1 LAQHADRADS
11 EPKLATQCV
20 TTSACADTRSMA
32 SLKPILLVFTPFA
45 VGYYL
50 SYLFRVINA
59 VVAKPLTD
67 ELGLDA
73 AQLGLL
79 TSIYFLTFAAVQLPL
94 GAALDRFG
102 SRRVQATLLMF
113 AAVGAMTFALAPGFA
128 GLLIGRGL
136 IGIGVSGALIAGLK
150 AIAEWFPK
158 KRLQLIN
165 GAFVAFGAAGAVT
178 ATLPVQWLLA
188 CIDWRGVFLLLGVAA
203 GAMSL
208 VVMLVVLD
216 PPKQQSAPHDR
227 RSFKIRAIYADCRF
241 WRLAPVSALCIG
253 SAWALQGLW
262 AAPWLADVASLG
274 RDEVVHHL
282 FVMAMALCVGALLIG
297 VVADALSRR
306 GIGPDTVL
314 VSAVCLFIAA
324 ELAIVCRLP
333 LPTVALWAL
342 VGGMGAATV
351 LSYAMLADLF
361 PAEAAGRANGAL
373 NVLHIGG
380 AFAIQGGIG
389 LVVGLWSRDL
399 DGRYPPVAY
408 QAAFLIIVVLQV
420 AALLWF
426 IRLSSRSRVAPLQVA
441 LSLNLPPKQVAR

>member
-1 LAQHADRADS
+1 M
-11 EPKLATQCV
+11 TWF
-20 TTSACADTRSMA
+20 
-32 SLKPILLVFTPFA
+32 KPILLVFTPFA

-59 VVAKPLTD
+59 VVAKPLVD

-79 TSIYFLTFAAVQLPL
+79 TSIYFLTFATVQLPL

-102 SRRVQATLLMF
+102 SRRVQASLLMF
-113 AAVGAMTFALAPGFA
+113 AAAGAMTFSLARGFA

-136 IGIGVSGALIAGLK
+136 IGLGVAGAFIAGLK

-158 KRLQLIN
+158 DRLQLIN

-188 CIDWRGVFLLLGVAA
+188 CFDWRGLFLLLGLAA
-203 GAMSL
+203 GAISL
-208 VVMLVVLD
+208 VVLLAVLD
-216 PPKQQSAPHDR
+216 PPKRQSAPDDC
-227 RSFKIRAIYADCRF
+227 RSVKIRAIYADRRF

-274 RDEVVHHL
+274 RDDVVHHL
-282 FVMAMALCVGALLIG
+282 FVMAVALCVGALLIG
-297 VVADALSRR
+297 VVADVLRRR
-306 GIGPDTVL
+306 GIGPETVL
-314 VSAVCLFIAA
+314 VSAVWLFIAA
-324 ELAIVCRLP
+324 ELAIICRLP
-333 LPTVALWAL
+333 LPSAVLWAL

-361 PAEAAGRANGAL
+361 PPEAAGRANGAL

-389 LVVGLWSRDL
+389 LLVGLWSRDL
-399 DGRYPPVAY
+399 DGHYPPNAY
-408 QAAFLIIVVLQV
+408 QAAFLIVVVLQV

-426 IRLSSRSRVAPLQVA
+426 VRPGWRSSVVPFAGR
-441 LSLNLPPKQVAR
+441 

>member
-1 LAQHADRADS
+1 M
-11 EPKLATQCV
+11 TW
-20 TTSACADTRSMA
+20 
-32 SLKPILLVFTPFA
+32 LKPILLVFTPFA

-59 VVAKPLTD
+59 VAAKPLVD

-113 AAVGAMTFALAPGFA
+113 AAAGAVTFALARGFS

-136 IGIGVSGALIAGLK
+136 IGLGVAGALIAGLK

-158 KRLQLIN
+158 DRLRLVN

-188 CIDWRGVFLLLGVAA
+188 YVDWRGLFLLLGVAA

-208 VVMLVVLD
+208 VVLLAVLD
-216 PPKQQSAPHDR
+216 PPNSRSAPGGC
-227 RSFKIRAIYADCRF
+227 SSVKIRAIYADRRF

-253 SAWALQGLW
+253 SAWAMQGLW

-297 VVADALSRR
+297 VVADALRPYD
-306 GIGPDTVL
+306 IGPETVL
-314 VSAVCLFIAA
+314 VLAICLFIAA
-324 ELAIVCRLP
+324 ELAIICRLP
-333 LPTVALWAL
+333 LSSVALWAM

-361 PAEAAGRANGAL
+361 PPEVAGRANAAL

-389 LVVGLWSRDL
+389 LLVSLWSHDL
-399 DGRYPPVAY
+399 DGHYPPDAY
-408 QAAFLIIVVLQV
+408 QAAFMVIVVLQV
-420 AALLWF
+420 VALLWF
-426 IRLSSRSRVAPLQVA
+426 VRLGWRSRVLPLQDA
-441 LSLNLPPKQVAR
+441 LPLSPPSTRVVKNDDR